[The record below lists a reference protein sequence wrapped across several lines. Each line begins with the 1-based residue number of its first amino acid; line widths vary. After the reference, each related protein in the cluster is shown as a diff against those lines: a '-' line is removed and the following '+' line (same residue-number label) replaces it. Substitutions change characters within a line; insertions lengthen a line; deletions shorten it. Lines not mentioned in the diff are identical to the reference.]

1 MTARNRRRPP
11 PGRRLRRHAKPE
23 RYAAP
28 VFVAV
33 TLLLAWAGVAHASG
47 SGWVQ
52 AVGTIAAGVIAV
64 GMIGPGLAANRL
76 KAVAAACPHDARA
89 GEELLVEMTVK
100 RPLRCTPI
108 WPPGDRVL
116 LEPGAAAPVAFRLP
130 TRGVLRTVSVR
141 LATAAPLGLLWWSV
155 DQVVVLPAPVEVAPR
170 TGAGSS
176 HGREASTDSEG
187 RGRPVPSGSGD
198 PRGVRPYRIG
208 DSRRRVHWRGSAHT
222 GTLMVRESEQQP
234 DVSVRVVADLPDD
247 PEAAERRAEEAMGTV
262 SALLAGGRRVVLE
275 TVEEGTR
282 RCAPV
287 SDRRH
292 AGRRLAGAGDNPY
305 GHDAEGRR
313 P

>member
-1 MTARNRRRPP
+1 MKARDRRPP
-11 PGRRLRRHAKPE
+11 PGRRLRRHVRPE

-28 VFVAV
+28 VFLAI

-52 AVGTIAAGVIAV
+52 AVGAIAAGVIAV
-64 GMIGPGLAANRL
+64 GMVGPG
-76 KAVAAACPHDARA
+76 VAARRLRATATSCPRDARA
-89 GEELLVEMTVK
+89 GEELLVEITAG
-100 RPLRCTPI
+100 RALRCTPI
-108 WPPGDRVL
+108 WPSGDPVL
-116 LEPGAAAPVAFRLP
+116 LEPGAAAPVTFRLP
-130 TRGVLRTVSVR
+130 TRGVLEAVSVR

-170 TGAGSS
+170 LGTGSS
-176 HGREASTDSEG
+176 HGGEASTGAQGHS
-187 RGRPVPSGSGD
+187 RPVPSVNGD

-234 DVSVRVVADLPDD
+234 DTLVRVVADLPDD
-247 PEAAERRAEEAMGTV
+247 PQAAERRAEEAMGTV
-262 SALLAGGRRVVLE
+262 AALLADGRRVLLE

-282 RCAPV
+282 RSAPV

-292 AGRRLAGAGDNPY
+292 AGRRLARAGDNPY
-305 GHDAEGRR
+305 RQHPVGRR
-313 P
+313 S

>member
-1 MTARNRRRPP
+1 MTGSSQQAP
-11 PGRRLRRHAKPE
+11 PGRRLRRGVRPE

-28 VFVAV
+28 VFLAV

-52 AVGTIAAGVIAV
+52 AVGAVAAGVIAV
-64 GMIGPGLAANRL
+64 GMVGPGFAAGRL
-76 KAVAAACPHDARA
+76 RATATSCPRDARA
-89 GEELLVEMTVK
+89 GEELSVEVTAG
-100 RPLRCTPI
+100 RPLRCTPV
-108 WPPGDRVL
+108 WPPGDPVL
-116 LEPGAAAPVAFRLP
+116 VEPGAPATVRFRLP

-170 TGAGSS
+170 VGTGSS
-176 HGREASTDSEG
+176 RGGEAFTGSEG
-187 RGRPVPSGSGD
+187 QTRPVPSASGD
-198 PRGVRPYRIG
+198 PRGVRPYRLG

-222 GTLMVRESEQQP
+222 GTLMVRESERQP
-234 DVSVRVVADLPDD
+234 DSSVRVVADLPED
-247 PEAAERRAEEAMGTV
+247 PQAAERRAEEVMATV
-262 SALLAGGRRVVLE
+262 AALLAAGRRVLLE
-275 TVEEGTR
+275 TVEEGNR

-292 AGRRLAGAGDNPY
+292 AGRRLARAGENPY
-305 GHDAEGRR
+305 RQDPGRAR